1 MNIQAISTEPL
12 TFSSDSFRENS
23 SQLKNLDFSTVINS
37 TVTQIIRDLGVPAHV
52 KGYCYLRSAIIM
64 ATENYELNYAITKEL
79 YPAIAKKYNTT
90 PQRVERDIRHAVEL
104 AWDTGDME
112 TLSQYFGYRIKKSF
126 DKPTNSEVIA
136 NISDSVRIRLN
147 LEQ

>member
-1 MNIQAISTEPL
+1 MDIQAKTVSAKNQTLNLFDEE
-12 TFSSDSFRENS
+12 FSQTKS
-23 SQLKNLDFSTVINS
+23 SELFVKINS
-37 TVTQIIRDLGVPAHV
+37 AVTQIIRELGVPAHV
-52 KGYCYLRSAIIM
+52 KGYCYLRSAIAM
-64 ATENYELNYAITKEL
+64 ATENYELTYAITKEL

-112 TLSQYFGYRIKKSF
+112 ALSQYFSYRIKKNF

-136 NISDSVRIRLN
+136 NISDSVRIKLN
-147 LEQ
+147 IDQ